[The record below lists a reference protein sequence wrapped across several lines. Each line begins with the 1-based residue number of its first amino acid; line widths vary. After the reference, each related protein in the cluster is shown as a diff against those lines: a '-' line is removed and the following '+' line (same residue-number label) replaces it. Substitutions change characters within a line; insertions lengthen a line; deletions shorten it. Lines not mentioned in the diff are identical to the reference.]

1 MMRHNRK
8 ARQGAVLVCVI
19 ACLVVASTLVGLAVQ
34 ASLRGRREARLQLQ
48 LRQTELLCEAGVMRA
63 VKRLQTS
70 TAGYAGERWTPELH
84 LENYHDA
91 VVEIQIANAGQD
103 AKPSQASAKNVT
115 VIARLDSYLDQDGP
129 MQRSHSFTV
138 QIPSL
143 SISAENK

>member
-1 MMRHNRK
+1 MKRHNRE

-70 TAGYAGERWTPELH
+70 SAGYTGERWTPELN

-91 VVEIQIANAGQD
+91 VVEIQIANADKD
-103 AKPSQASAKNVT
+103 AHLSNASAKNVT
-115 VIARLDSYLDQDGP
+115 VIARLDSFLDQDGP
-129 MQRSHSFTV
+129 MQRTHSFIV
-138 QIPSL
+138 QIPSP
-143 SISAENK
+143 SSSSEN

>member
-1 MMRHNRK
+1 MKRHNGEP
-8 ARQGAVLVCVI
+8 RQGVVLVCVI

-70 TAGYAGERWTPELH
+70 TAGYAGERWTPELN

-91 VVEIQIANAGQD
+91 SVEIQIANEDKD
-103 AKPSQASAKNVT
+103 ADPWNASAKKIT
-115 VIARLDSYLDQDGP
+115 VIARLDSFLDQDGP
-129 MQRSHSFTV
+129 MQRTHRFIV
-138 QIPSL
+138 QIQSPST
-143 SISAENK
+143 SSENK